1 MSLPKH
7 DPSLAAFI
15 KNLDPSLYTISGGD
29 STSSQTSNE
38 VKNLREQTEYQW
50 YQDEMRNGT
59 LPSTSSKELYRD
71 GGIPLN
77 YETRKMVPY
86 ANQVFRNLDR
96 YNEQM
101 SKSDRTGRFL
111 FGALVGGI
119 IVLVV
124 LKCL

>member
-59 LPSTSSKELYRD
+59 PPSTAPKELYRD

-77 YETRKMVPY
+77 YETRKMIPY

-119 IVLVV
+119 VVLVV